1 LTRDEELGIINSVL
15 SGDTDAFEILVKETQ
30 NKVYSLALRMTNNHE
45 DARDMAQEAFIRA
58 YNSLSGFRG
67 DSRFSVWMYRLTSNI
82 CLDFLRQKK
91 RKPADSLTLDTNDD
105 DQDKQFEIPD
115 IRYNPETEL
124 ERRELRNLI
133 NKGLMELSPEYRQ
146 ILVLREINGLS
157 YEEIAD
163 TLELEPG
170 TVKSRIFRA
179 RKKLCSFLLHERN
192 FPGGFTSNI

>member
-1 LTRDEELGIINSVL
+1 LTRDKELDIINEIL
-15 SGDTDAFEILVKETQ
+15 SGDTDAFEILVEETQ
-30 NKVYSLALRMTNNHE
+30 SKVYSLALRMTNNQE

-58 YNSLSGFRG
+58 FNSLSSFRG

-91 RKPADSLTLDTNDD
+91 RKPADSLTMDINDD
-105 DQDKQFEIPD
+105 EQDKQFEIPD

-124 ERRELRNLI
+124 ERRELRVLI
-133 NKGLMELSPEYRQ
+133 NQGLLELSPDYRQ
-146 ILVLREINGLS
+146 ILILREINGLS

-163 TLELEPG
+163 VLKLEPG

-179 RKKLCSFLLHERN
+179 RKKLCSFLLHEGN
-192 FPGGFTSNI
+192 LPGGFTSNI

>member
-1 LTRDEELGIINSVL
+1 MTRDKELDIINEIL
-15 SGDTDAFEILVKETQ
+15 SGDTDAFEILVEETQ
-30 NKVYSLALRMTNNHE
+30 SKVYSLALRMTNNQE

-58 YNSLSGFRG
+58 FNSLSSFRG

-91 RKPADSLTLDTNDD
+91 RKPADSLTMDINDD
-105 DQDKQFEIPD
+105 EQDKQFEIPD

-124 ERRELRNLI
+124 ERRELRVLI
-133 NKGLMELSPEYRQ
+133 NQGLLELSPDYRQ
-146 ILVLREINGLS
+146 ILILREINGLS

-163 TLELEPG
+163 VLKLEPG

-179 RKKLCSFLLHERN
+179 RKKLCSFLLHEGN
-192 FPGGFTSNI
+192 LPGGFTSNI